1 MKTLKHFNLL
11 IEKIIPNAIQ
21 TFVVILMV
29 GITMLSAVVS
39 IRECMALFNVLF
51 SANSQFENFSVS
63 GLCFLH
69 ISNAILAVEFMLL
82 SIKYF
87 REHFHFPLRYVIY
100 IGITSIIRHMVV
112 SHEHLLLGSI
122 AILLLV
128 VAYCM
133 ICFKN
138 DKLGK
143 ERYA

>member
-1 MKTLKHFNLL
+1 MKTSKNFNML

-21 TFVVILMV
+21 TFVVILMI
-29 GITMLSAVVS
+29 GITILAAVVS

-51 SANSQFENFSVS
+51 TTNSQFESLSVS

-112 SHEHLLLGSI
+112 SHEHLLFGSI

-128 VAYCM
+128 IAYCLVS
-133 ICFKN
+133 FKN
-138 DKLGK
+138 YKLGK
-143 ERYA
+143 ERYT